1 MQGATWDATKGSL
14 VDAGSTSH
22 PLPHLTCFWS
32 QQEMDNASTF
42 GETKSMPVYLTM
54 ERRDLVAVVKLA
66 VEPGSNL
73 CKSWFE
79 IGPAIILWDK
89 E

>member
-1 MQGATWDATKGSL
+1 MQGATWDPTKCSL
-14 VDAGSTSH
+14 VDAGSTGR
-22 PLPHLTCFWS
+22 PLPHLTCFWA
-32 QQEMDNASTF
+32 QQEMDDASPSD
-42 GETKSMPVYLTM
+42 ETKSMPVYLTM

-79 IGPAIILWDK
+79 IGPAIILWAK